1 MELKKE
7 NLFFFEVNFF
17 KHLCFI
23 LMYRL
28 LNKLS
33 EYIYLYISQNITSCI
48 SWLVFRSSE
57 SLCAEVRSHGMFLI
71 KEKLL
76 VKFVHAHSQTHIKS

>member
-7 NLFFFEVNFF
+7 NLFFFKVNFF

-23 LMYRL
+23 LMNRL

-33 EYIYLYISQNITSCI
+33 EYIYFYISQNITSCI
-48 SWLVFRSSE
+48 SWLVFKIVK
-57 SLCAEVRSHGMFLI
+57 SLRCILKLNKKLI
-71 KEKLL
+71 
-76 VKFVHAHSQTHIKS
+76 I